1 MLFITDLIVVVK
13 YSLIITFNG
22 HISIYVTVMGV
33 KKLMLSPF
41 FFLSFVGYLTT
52 GNLTAIKNSDFYNVQ
67 NPKTPAARTVES
79 FTFLEIFGARYDQ
92 IYFSTFNYWEE
103 IKLSNAPHDR
113 SRISSYV
120 TVLLV
125 NLQVPFI

>member
-33 KKLMLSPF
+33 KKLMVSPF

-67 NPKTPAARTVES
+67 NPKTSAARTVES

-92 IYFSTFNYWEE
+92 IYFSTFN
-103 IKLSNAPHDR
+103 
-113 SRISSYV
+113 
-120 TVLLV
+120 LLGG
-125 NLQVPFI
+125 N